1 MTTNNPAVDV
11 GPRPSRFGTDRW
23 PWLLLVGGVLGF
35 AGSVLHPQGD
45 PTLTGDAAL
54 ASEVGDPLW
63 VPSHVLVLVFVALL
77 VPGLL
82 GLARSG
88 VPTGAARTA
97 CLVAFGAAIVWV
109 VESVPH
115 LLAFADHHALL
126 TGQPAPLVTAHLVGT
141 VAVYPLAG
149 FSIAAL
155 ALLGGRRLA
164 HPLVN
169 VVGALGAVAFGIA
182 PVAYDVLGIEAAG
195 DLFAGSLLLT
205 AWVAT
210 VGATALVRRR
220 ATRQPVAGRGTAGA

>member
-11 GPRPSRFGTDRW
+11 GPRPSRFATDRW
-23 PWLLLVGGVLGF
+23 PQLLLVGGVLGLV
-35 AGSVLHPQGD
+35 GSVLHPQGD
-45 PTLTGDAAL
+45 PTLSGDAAL

-63 VPSHVLVLVFVALL
+63 IPSHVLVLVFVALL

-88 VPTGAARTA
+88 VLSGAARTA
-97 CLVAFGAAIVWV
+97 ALVAFGAAIVWV

-115 LLAFADHHALL
+115 LLASADHHALL
-126 TGQPAPLVTAHLVGT
+126 TGQPAPLVTAHLVGA
-141 VAVYPLAG
+141 VVVYPLAG

-164 HPLVN
+164 HPVLN
-169 VVGALGAVAFGIA
+169 AFGAIGAVAFGIA
-182 PVAYDVLGIEAAG
+182 PIAVDVLGIEAAG

-205 AWVAT
+205 AWVAA
-210 VGATALVRRR
+210 VGATALVRQRR
-220 ATRQPVAGRGTAGA
+220 AH